1 MSVYTEIFS
10 VNVINIFLNGLVSIL
25 SCEVLG
31 EVTGI
36 GCWSSIGLGGTS
48 SQAEREK
55 EDGLKYENVR
65 LLMYFLALAL
75 HC

>member
-1 MSVYTEIFS
+1 MT
-10 VNVINIFLNGLVSIL
+10 NILLNGFESIL

-36 GCWSSIGLGGTS
+36 GCWSCLGLGGTS

-55 EDGLKYENVR
+55 EDGLKYEDVR
-65 LLMYFLALAL
+65 LLLYFIALQL
-75 HC
+75 EE